1 MTATGRILIV
11 DDEKVVRDS
20 LAGWLREDGH
30 VCETA
35 SSGELAIQAIRH
47 AAFDLCVVD
56 LKMPRGIDG
65 LETMRK
71 IQEIRPDCSVVIIT
85 AYATVGTAVD
95 AMKHGAEDYL
105 VKPFEPRDLSAIAE
119 RVVALRRVRRP
130 EKGGSASVEVSRFHG
145 MVTRN
150 PAMLTVF
157 DMIRN
162 IADLRSTVLIE
173 GESGTGKEL
182 VARAIHENGRRRE
195 GPYIQLSCAAL
206 PETLL
211 ESELF
216 GYERGA
222 FTGAVSRK
230 RGKFEVAG
238 GGTLLLDEIGD
249 VGPKV
254 QTDLLRVLQERRI
267 VRLGGSE
274 EIAVDV
280 RFVAAT
286 NRPLRAA
293 VQEGR
298 FREDLFYRL
307 NVIHVEIPP
316 LRKRLEDLDLLVFD
330 LLQQASKE
338 VGRTVKEVAPAAI
351 ERLSTYA
358 WPGNVRELENAVERA
373 LVGCRGDRLEP
384 GDFDFLFR
392 TGAELLSW
400 LAPSHLSLKEVEA
413 RVVESVLRSSGWN
426 VSEAAATLGIDRS
439 TLYDKMRRHGIER
452 PDEGGEQETSR

>member
-1 MTATGRILIV
+1 MTATGRVLIV

-30 VCETA
+30 ACETEP
-35 SSGELAIQAIRH
+35 SGELAVEAVRR
-47 AAFDLCVVD
+47 APFDLCVVD

-65 LETMRK
+65 IETLRRIK
-71 IQEIRPDCSVVIIT
+71 EIRPDCAVVIVT
-85 AYATVGTAVD
+85 AYATVGSAVE
-95 AMKHGAEDYL
+95 AMKQGAEDYL
-105 VKPFEPRDLSAIAE
+105 VKPFEPQDLSIIVE
-119 RVVALRRVRRP
+119 RVVALRRPPQPARGRR
-130 EKGGSASVEVSRFHG
+130 VTDEVARFHG
-145 MVTRN
+145 MVSRN
-150 PAMLTVF
+150 PAMRAVF
-157 DMIRN
+157 ELVRN
-162 IADLRSTVLIE
+162 VADLRSTVLIE

-182 VARAIHENGRRRE
+182 VARAIHEGGRRRKA
-195 GPYIQLSCAAL
+195 PYIQLSCAAL

-222 FTGAVSRK
+222 FTGAVARK
-230 RGKFEVAG
+230 RGTFEMAN

-286 NRPLRAA
+286 NRPLKAA
-293 VQEGR
+293 VRAGR

-307 NVIHVEIPP
+307 NVIHLDMPP
-316 LRKRLEDLDLLVFD
+316 LRERLEDLDLLVHD
-330 LLQQASKE
+330 LLERAAKDA
-338 VGRTVKEVAPAAI
+338 GRTLKGVTPGAL
-351 ERLSTYA
+351 ERLATHT

-373 LVGCRGDRLEP
+373 LVGCQGDRIEASDFDFVFRPEP
-384 GDFDFLFR
+384 GDSAFV
-392 TGAELLSW
+392 
-400 LAPSHLSLKEVEA
+400 APSNLSLREVEA
-413 RVVESVLRSSGWN
+413 QVLESVLRRSAWN
-426 VSEAAATLGIDRS
+426 ITEAAAILGIDRS
-439 TLYDKMRRHGIER
+439 TLYDKIRRHGIAR
-452 PDEGGEQETSR
+452 PSDGSDREDP

>member
-1 MTATGRILIV
+1 
-11 DDEKVVRDS
+11 
-20 LAGWLREDGH
+20 
-30 VCETA
+30 
-35 SSGELAIQAIRH
+35 
-47 AAFDLCVVD
+47 
-56 LKMPRGIDG
+56 
-65 LETMRK
+65 
-71 IQEIRPDCSVVIIT
+71 
-85 AYATVGTAVD
+85 
-95 AMKHGAEDYL
+95 
-105 VKPFEPRDLSAIAE
+105 
-119 RVVALRRVRRP
+119 
-130 EKGGSASVEVSRFHG
+130 

>member
-1 MTATGRILIV
+1 MTASGRVLIV

-35 SSGELAIQAIRH
+35 PSGEQAVEAVKRTE
-47 AAFDLCVVD
+47 FDLCVVD

-65 LETMRK
+65 IETLRR
-71 IQEIRPDCSVVIIT
+71 IRDIRPGCAVVIVT

-95 AMKHGAEDYL
+95 AMKQGAEDYL
-105 VKPFEPRDLSAIAE
+105 VKPFEPQELSAIAE
-119 RVVALRRVRRP
+119 RILAVRRARRP
-130 EKGGSASVEVSRFHG
+130 EGGGGASGEAEHFHG
-145 MVTRN
+145 MVSRN
-150 PAMLTVF
+150 PAMRQVF
-157 DMIRN
+157 DLIRN
-162 IADLRSTVLIE
+162 VADLRSTVLIE

-182 VARAIHENGRRRE
+182 VARAIHEAGRRRT

-222 FTGAVSRK
+222 FTGAVARK
-230 RGKFEVAG
+230 RGTFELAS

-286 NRPLRAA
+286 NRTLQAA
-293 VQEGR
+293 VREGR

-307 NVIHVEIPP
+307 NVIHMAVPP
-316 LRKRLEDLDLLVFD
+316 LRERLDDLDLLVAD
-330 LLQQASKE
+330 LLERASGE
-338 VGRTVKEVAPAAI
+338 AGRTVKGASSASIA
-351 ERLSTYA
+351 RLATHA

-373 LVGCRGDRLEP
+373 LVGCRGDVLEAE
-384 GDFDFLFR
+384 DFDFLFR
-392 TGAELLSW
+392 AGAGGASW
-400 LAPSHLSLKEVEA
+400 VAPSHLSLKEVEA
-413 RVVESVLRSSGWN
+413 QVLESVLRRSAWN
-426 VSEAAATLGIDRS
+426 ITEAAAILGIDRS
-439 TLYDKMRRHGIER
+439 TLYDKIRRHGLER
-452 PDEGGEQETSR
+452 PEGGNDRET